1 MYIPMNYEQ
10 LNTVDSSYI
19 PSMVKNMNNR
29 VFDFWVRS
37 LFQRACSTI
46 IINEPEAWNGQI
58 RDFLY
63 YCLFRFG
70 FVAVFNHD
78 RVGTVFQ
85 PCTLYGYN
93 FYYQPTNALI
103 VNPTLNQDL
112 DLKIGEECAILKLTP
127 DYLGI
132 WDIICYY
139 AEKLATLDS
148 AINMSIINNKF
159 AYIVGAKNKA
169 AAEALK
175 KLFDKINRG
184 EPAVFFDKKL
194 QNDPVS
200 KDEPWQFLSR
210 DNIKNSY
217 ITDQQLQDFQT
228 LINNFDM
235 EIGIPV
241 LPYQKKERMVTYEA
255 ESRIID
261 ATSRSVIWFD
271 TLTRSIDKVKEL
283 YPDLDLSIELRY
295 DAERDSDMIGGDSD
309 ELS

>member
-1 MYIPMNYEQ
+1 MYLPMNYNE
-10 LNTVDSSYI
+10 LNLVDASYT
-19 PSMVKNMNNR
+19 PAMVKTMNNK

-46 IINEPEAWNGQI
+46 IINEPEQWGDQI

-70 FVAVFNHD
+70 YVAVFNRD
-78 RVGTVFQ
+78 EVGTVFQ
-85 PCTLYGYN
+85 PGRLYGYN
-93 FYYQPTNALI
+93 FYYQPTNILI
-103 VNPTLNQDL
+103 TNPTLKKDL
-112 DLKIGEECAILKLTP
+112 DLKIGEDTELLRLTP
-127 DYLGI
+127 DYMGI
-132 WDIICYY
+132 WDIISYY

-159 AYIVGAKNKA
+159 AYVVGAKNKA
-169 AAEALK
+169 AAETLK

-184 EPAVFFDKKL
+184 EPAIFFDRKL
-194 QNDPVS
+194 QDDPVS

-217 ITDQQLQDFQT
+217 ITTEQLQDFQT

-255 ESRIID
+255 ESRIVD
-261 ATSRSVIWFD
+261 STSRSVIWFD
-271 TLTRSIDKVKEL
+271 TLQNSIDKVKEMF
-283 YPDLDLSIELRY
+283 PDLDLSIELRY
-295 DAERDSDMIGGDSD
+295 DAEIDSDVLGGGSD
-309 ELS
+309 ELG

>member
-19 PSMVKNMNNR
+19 PSMVKTINNK

-70 FVAVFNHD
+70 FVAVFNRD
-78 RVGTVFQ
+78 EVGTVFQ

-103 VNPTLNQDL
+103 VNPTLSQDL
-112 DLKIGEECAILKLTP
+112 DLKIGEECQILKLTP
-127 DYLGI
+127 DYMGI
-132 WDIICYY
+132 WDIITYY

-159 AYIVGAKNKA
+159 AWIVGAKNKA

-194 QNDPVS
+194 QDDPVS
-200 KDEPWQFLSR
+200 KTEPWQFLSR

-217 ITDQQLQDFQT
+217 ITDLQLQDFQT
-228 LINNFDM
+228 LLNCFDS
-235 EIGIPV
+235 EVGIPCT
-241 LPYQKKERMVTYEA
+241 PYQKKERMVTYEA

-261 ATSRSVIWFD
+261 ATSRSVIWYD
-271 TLTRSIDKVKEL
+271 TLSNSIDKVKEL

-295 DAERDSDMIGGDSD
+295 DAEEDSDVIGGDSD
-309 ELS
+309 ERS

>member
-1 MYIPMNYEQ
+1 MNYEQ
-10 LNTVDSSYI
+10 LNMVDSSYI
-19 PSMVKNMNNR
+19 PSMVKTMNNK

-46 IINEPEAWNGQI
+46 IINEPEQWNGQI

-70 FVAVFNHD
+70 FVAVFD
-78 RVGTVFQ
+78 RDEVGTVFQ

-103 VNPTLNQDL
+103 VNPTLSQDL
-112 DLKIGEECAILKLTP
+112 DLKIGEECQILKLTP

-132 WDIICYY
+132 WDIITYY

-159 AYIVGAKNKA
+159 AWIVGAKNKA

-194 QNDPVS
+194 QDAMTPEYMRDENGNFILDENGEKIEMS
-200 KDEPWQFLSR
+200 KGSWGWGSMQVEIKALTQAQADKILELVNTTTKVQNYDEELMQMITSESEAFFAGQKSAEDVGRLLQSKMT
-210 DNIKNSY
+210 IY
-217 ITDQQLQDFQT
+217 INEQ
-228 LINNFDM
+228 
-235 EIGIPV
+235 
-241 LPYQKKERMVTYEA
+241 R
-255 ESRIID
+255 
-261 ATSRSVIWFD
+261 
-271 TLTRSIDKVKEL
+271 
-283 YPDLDLSIELRY
+283 
-295 DAERDSDMIGGDSD
+295 
-309 ELS
+309 

>member
-1 MYIPMNYEQ
+1 MYLPMNYDK
-10 LNTVDSSYI
+10 LNMVDSTFI
-19 PSMVKNMNNR
+19 PSMVKSMNNK

-46 IINEPEAWNGQI
+46 IINEPETWGGSI

-70 FVAVFNHD
+70 YVAVFNRD
-78 RVGTVFQ
+78 EVGTVFQ
-85 PCTLYGYN
+85 PCTLYGYD
-93 FYYQPTNALI
+93 FYYQYTNALI
-103 VNPTLNQDL
+103 VNPTLKKGL
-112 DLKIGEECAILKLTP
+112 DLKIGEDCQILKLTP
-127 DYLGI
+127 DYMGV
-132 WDIICYY
+132 WDIISYY
-139 AEKLATLDS
+139 AEKLAALDS
-148 AINMSIINNKF
+148 AINISIINNKF
-159 AYIVGAKNKA
+159 AWLIGAKNKA

-184 EPAVFFDKKL
+184 EPAAFFDKKL
-194 QNDPVS
+194 QDDPVT
-200 KDEPWQFLSR
+200 KDEPWQFLCR
-210 DNIKNSY
+210 ENMRNNY

-255 ESRIID
+255 ESRVID
-261 ATSRSVIWFD
+261 STSRSVIWFD
-271 TLTRSIDKVKEL
+271 TLQNSIDQVKEL

-295 DAERDSDMIGGDSD
+295 DAEKDSDMIGGESD

>member
-1 MYIPMNYEQ
+1 MYLPLNYEQ

-19 PSMVKNMNNR
+19 PSMVKSMNNK

-37 LFQRACSTI
+37 LYQRACSTI
-46 IINEPEAWNGQI
+46 ITNEPEQWNGQI
-58 RDFLY
+58 RDFLS

-70 FVAVFNHD
+70 FVAVFNRD
-78 RVGTVFQ
+78 EVGTVFQ

-103 VNPTLNQDL
+103 VNPTLSQDL
-112 DLKIGEECAILKLTP
+112 DLKIGEECQILKLTP
-127 DYLGI
+127 DYMGI
-132 WDIICYY
+132 WDIITYY

-194 QNDPVS
+194 QDDPVS
-200 KDEPWQFLSR
+200 KTEPWQFLSR

-217 ITDQQLQDFQT
+217 ITDLQLRDFQT

-235 EIGIPV
+235 EVGIPV
-241 LPYQKKERMVTYEA
+241 LPYEKKERMVTYEA
-255 ESRIID
+255 ESRVID

-271 TLTRSIDKVKEL
+271 TLQNSIDKVKEL
-283 YPDLDLSIELRY
+283 YPDLELSIELRY
-295 DAERDSDMIGGDSD
+295 DAERDSDLIGGDSY
-309 ELS
+309 ELG

>member
-1 MYIPMNYEQ
+1 MYLPMNYEQ
-10 LNTVDSSYI
+10 LNMVDSSYT
-19 PSMVKNMNNR
+19 PSMVKSMNNK

-46 IINEPEAWNGQI
+46 IINEPEQWGGTI

-70 FVAVFNHD
+70 YVAVFNRD
-78 RVGTVFQ
+78 EVGTVFQ

-103 VNPTLNQDL
+103 VNPTLSPDL

-127 DYLGI
+127 DYLGV

-159 AYIVGAKNKA
+159 AYVVGAKNKA

-175 KLFDKINRG
+175 KLFDKINQG

-194 QNDPVS
+194 QDDPVT
-200 KDEPWQFLSR
+200 KAEPWQFLER
-210 DNIKNSY
+210 TNLKQSY
-217 ITDQQLQDFQT
+217 LTTDQLMDFQT
-228 LINNFDM
+228 LMNNFDT

-241 LPYQKKERMVTYEA
+241 LPYQKKERMVTSEA
-255 ESRIID
+255 ESKIID
-261 ATSRSVIWFD
+261 ATSRSIVWYD
-271 TLTRSIDKVKEL
+271 TMKNSINEINAMF
-283 YPDLDLSIELRY
+283 PGLDLSVELRY
-295 DAERDSDMIGGDSD
+295 DPDDYKGGAEDGIS
-309 ELS
+309 

>member
-1 MYIPMNYEQ
+1 MYLPMNYDK
-10 LNTVDSSYI
+10 LNLVDSSYT
-19 PSMVKNMNNR
+19 PAMVKTMNNK
-29 VFDFWVRS
+29 VFNFWVRS

-46 IINEPEAWNGQI
+46 IINEPKEWGGQI

-70 FVAVFNHD
+70 YVAVFKHD
-78 RVGTVFQ
+78 KFGTVFQ
-85 PCTLYGYN
+85 PGTLSGYN
-93 FYYQPTNALI
+93 FYYQPTNILIANPALKK
-103 VNPTLNQDL
+103 NL
-112 DLKIGEECAILKLTP
+112 DLKIGEDTELLRLTP
-127 DYLGI
+127 DYMGI
-132 WDIICYY
+132 WDIISYY

-169 AAEALK
+169 AAETLK

-184 EPAVFFDKKL
+184 EPAVFFDRKL
-194 QNDPVS
+194 QDDPVS

-217 ITDQQLQDFQT
+217 ITTEQLQDFQT

-261 ATSRSVIWFD
+261 STSRSVIWFD
-271 TLTRSIDKVKEL
+271 TLQNSIDKVKEMF
-283 YPDLDLSIELRY
+283 PDLDLSIELRY
-295 DAERDSDMIGGDSD
+295 DAEVDSDMLGGEPD
-309 ELS
+309 ERS

>member
-1 MYIPMNYEQ
+1 MYLPMNYRK
-10 LNTVDSSYI
+10 LNLVDASYT
-19 PSMVKNMNNR
+19 PAMVKSMNSK

-46 IINEPEAWNGQI
+46 IINEPDEWGGQI

-70 FVAVFNHD
+70 YVAVFKHD
-78 RVGTVFQ
+78 KFGTVFQ
-85 PCTLYGYN
+85 PGSLYGYN
-93 FYYQPTNALI
+93 FYYQPTNILI
-103 VNPTLNQDL
+103 TNPAIKKNL
-112 DLKIGEECAILKLTP
+112 DLKIGEDCALLRLTP
-127 DYLGI
+127 DYMGI
-132 WDIICYY
+132 WDIISYY

-159 AYIVGAKNKA
+159 AYLVGAKNKA
-169 AAEALK
+169 AAETLK

-184 EPAVFFDKKL
+184 EPAVFFDRKL
-194 QNDPVS
+194 QDDPVS
-200 KDEPWQFLSR
+200 KDKPWQFLGR

-217 ITDQQLQDFQT
+217 ITTEQLQDFQT

-261 ATSRSVIWFD
+261 STSRSVIWFD
-271 TLTRSIDKVKEL
+271 TLQNSIEKVKEMF
-283 YPDLDLSIELRY
+283 PDLDLSIELRY
-295 DAERDSDMIGGDSD
+295 NAEVDSDMLGGGSD
-309 ELS
+309 ELG

>member
-1 MYIPMNYEQ
+1 MYLPMNYEQ

-19 PSMVKNMNNR
+19 PSMVKSMNNK

-70 FVAVFNHD
+70 YVAVFNRD
-78 RVGTVFQ
+78 EVGTVFQ

-127 DYLGI
+127 DYMGI
-132 WDIICYY
+132 WDIITYY

-194 QNDPVS
+194 QDDPVS
-200 KDEPWQFLSR
+200 KTEPWQFLSR
-210 DNIKNSY
+210 DNIRNSY

-283 YPDLDLSIELRY
+283 YPDLELSIELRY
-295 DAERDSDMIGGDSD
+295 DAEKDSDMIGGDSD